1 MQTIF
6 LTGGTGF
13 IGRQLVEELLK
24 EEVMIFLLVR
34 SKSKATR
41 VFQEKGI
48 FNEAAMHIIEGD
60 LTKPD
65 LGLSDEDKEKV
76 LSTDVIIHAGGQMD
90 IQATTQAATSVFL
103 NGAKH
108 ISEFAERIHKL
119 KGLQHFVHVVGYM
132 SPFDDDNSK
141 VAIDVFQEGHDYLK
155 IKNPYERTKFLA
167 DLYIRQQASG
177 VGYPLSVINPPTVV
191 GSSTTGST
199 EQVAGLGLLVESMRR
214 GLMPVI
220 PGGKGYK
227 LPLIANDALA
237 KFIVQI
243 VKREPSSIQT
253 YTLVPDK
260 KLDPD
265 ISELLGAMSE
275 SMNMAAPTISVPL
288 RFMKALMNSGL
299 STITRIPSD
308 GLNFI
313 TNRTFSN
320 DLPKKVMGA
329 EWFTKTSVMNFFP
342 AVVADLDYRLMYPN
356 DQHIHAFERTLIG
369 NTVMYQIPGEGKPF
383 ILFHGLLSDGA
394 DLFPLGLELHD
405 KTGRPVW
412 IPDLPGLGRS
422 PFKRETN
429 LLDLYL
435 NVVKELSAQAAHG
448 AHWIGHSFGA
458 VILLEALGREYLDT
472 KNPITL
478 LQPPVAKKNSTSF
491 NAPQF
496 INKWALKLATANS
509 LERYLIG
516 HGLFETTESIPKHYI
531 VKVRSSFTSPRIVNT
546 TLQLNRYLSKDYQGE
561 FTKVPRSNL
570 HIIWGDQDR
579 RYSAPVQL
587 GNVDVVPYGHHFP
600 LSHPTETAGYV
611 LAEQF
616 INRESAPV
624 RPSSS
629 AGYPS

>member
-1 MQTIF
+1 MRTIF

-24 EEVMIFLLVR
+24 EKVKIFLLVR

-41 VFQEKGI
+41 IFQEKGI
-48 FNEAAMHIIEGD
+48 FNEAAMHFIEGD
-60 LTKPD
+60 LTKTD
-65 LGLSDEDKEKV
+65 LGLSDEDKDKV
-76 LSTDVIIHAGGQMD
+76 LSTDIIIHAGGQMD
-90 IQATTQAATSVFL
+90 IQATTQEATNVFL

-108 ISEFAERIHKL
+108 ISEFARRIHQL
-119 KGLQHFVHVVGYM
+119 KGLQQFIHVVGYM
-132 SPFDDDNSK
+132 SPFDDENSK
-141 VAIDVFQEGHDYLK
+141 VTIDVFREGHDYLK

-199 EQVAGLGLLVESMRR
+199 EQVAGLGLLVESVRR

-227 LPLIANDALA
+227 LPLIANEALA
-237 KFIVQI
+237 KFIVQVI
-243 VKREPSSIQT
+243 KREPSSIQT
-253 YTLVPDK
+253 YTLVPDQP
-260 KLDPD
+260 LDPD
-265 ISELLGAMSE
+265 ISELLGVMSE

-288 RFMKALMNSGL
+288 RLMKALMNSGL
-299 STITRIPSD
+299 SKITRIPSD

-313 TNRTFSN
+313 TNRKFSN
-320 DLPKKVMGA
+320 DLPKKIMG
-329 EWFTKTSVMNFFP
+329 EDWFTMTRVMNFFP

-356 DQHIHAFERTLIG
+356 DQHNHAFERTLTG
-369 NTVMYQIPGEGKPF
+369 NTVIYQIPGEGRPF

-394 DLFPLGLELHD
+394 DLFPLGLELHE
-405 KTGRPVW
+405 KTGQPVW

-422 PFKRETN
+422 PFKRETH

-435 NVVKELSAQAAHG
+435 NVVKQLSAQAAHG

-458 VILLEALGREYLDT
+458 VILLEALAGEYLDT
-472 KNPITL
+472 NNKITL
-478 LQPPVAKKNSTSF
+478 LQPPVTKKNPKTF
-491 NAPQF
+491 QAPQF
-496 INKWALKLATANS
+496 MNKWALKLATANS

-516 HGLFETTESIPKHYI
+516 NGLFANTESIPKHYI
-531 VKVRSSFTSPRIVNT
+531 TKVRSSFTSPRILNT
-546 TLQLNRYLSKDYQGE
+546 TLLLNRFLSKNYEAD

-587 GNVDVVPYGHHFP
+587 GEVDVVPCGHHFP
-600 LSHPTETAGYV
+600 LSHPQETAGYV
-611 LAEQF
+611 LG
-616 INRESAPV
+616 N
-624 RPSSS
+624 
-629 AGYPS
+629 